1 MKMSF
6 LIYIF
11 YININLIYSYIK
23 EEGYWEAIKLENGNF
38 LFLSH
43 NGLYTLDPTFQI
55 LNYTDKVKLNNNF
68 YTTIKQFKRE
78 DGSNILIITLTH
90 HYILNSDGNLLYTR
104 IIYGNNDKFKS
115 SVIPYSHSRN
125 VLSYYIINNNK
136 TNIILRKYSY
146 NSINENFENR
156 DFNLINSSEI
166 NDNYITCQLMKNIN
180 ENVISCFFPT
190 SINDENYI
198 NCTVVKA
205 EENFEMIKT
214 TLLKIEGSLSDGLK
228 SEVMSTDDKQKVLI
242 IFFINNNQFLFYAGY
257 DINSNSFIYGNQ
269 IRESIYYPSL
279 FISDI
284 SYFKETEE
292 FIVSFFTSEKY
303 FIFAFNKNFKYSF
316 LGKIGDFVLG
326 DLLCQIT
333 PFTIYDINFH
343 YITQKIFFFFYC
355 SKILYCI
362 KFKLFRY
369 NFFIYNK

>member
-78 DGSNILIITLTH
+78 DGSNILIITQSN

-156 DFNLINSSEI
+156 DFNFINSSEI
-166 NDNYITCQLMKNIN
+166 NDNYITCQLMININ

-205 EENFEMIKT
+205 EENFEMIRT

-228 SEVMSTDDKQKVLI
+228 SEVMSTDGKQKVLI

-292 FIVSFFTSEKY
+292 FIVSFFY
-303 FIFAFNKNFKYSF
+303 FR
-316 LGKIGDFVLG
+316 
-326 DLLCQIT
+326 
-333 PFTIYDINFH
+333 
-343 YITQKIFFFFYC
+343 KIFYF
-355 SKILYCI
+355 CI
-362 KFKLFRY
+362 
-369 NFFIYNK
+369 